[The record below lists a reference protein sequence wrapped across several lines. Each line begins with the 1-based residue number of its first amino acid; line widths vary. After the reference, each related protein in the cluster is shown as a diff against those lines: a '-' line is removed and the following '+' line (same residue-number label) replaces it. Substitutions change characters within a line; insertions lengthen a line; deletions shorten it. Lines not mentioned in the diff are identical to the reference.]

1 MIPRALAAC
10 FVLAAAFPAP
20 VAADMID
27 TSGMEPWEICGLCH
41 GLDGNSATSRFPRIA
56 GQKAAY
62 IEKQVRA
69 FRSGARSNDGG
80 QMQDIVHEI
89 EAADIGRIAA
99 YFSAQ
104 RVATPEALAD
114 DAAPGAALFT
124 GGREGVPAC
133 ATCHGAAAGAPEGL
147 VPPHLTA
154 QHRAYLIKQLD
165 DFAAGGRDNDPGG
178 VMRTVAAALTEAEID
193 ALADY
198 LSQTPRATP

>member
-10 FVLAAAFPAP
+10 FILLAAFPAP
-20 VAADMID
+20 LAADMID
-27 TSGMEPWEICGLCH
+27 TGGVEPWEICGLCH

-99 YFSAQ
+99 YFSQQ
-104 RVATPEALAD
+104 RVASPQVPPAE
-114 DAAPGAALFT
+114 AAPGAALFAH
-124 GGREGVPAC
+124 GREGVPAC
-133 ATCHGAAAGAPEGL
+133 APCHGAGAAAPEGL

-154 QHRAYLIKQLD
+154 QHRAYLAKQLA
-165 DFAAGGRDNDPGG
+165 DFAAGERDNDPGG
-178 VMRTVAAALTEAEID
+178 VMRAVAAALTAAEID

-198 LSQTPRATP
+198 LSQTPRAEP